1 MTNQSQI
8 DTFVGQAK
16 ARLDEMGAAAKEFE
30 AQLNTLDAQVRPE
43 AEQAIAKVQEWV
55 KEGEARLKELGEK
68 GEVSLAEAQAFIEKV
83 WAEFETV
90 MAKWV
95 EIANSQ
101 QATFEAQAKAQ
112 LESWQGMVDECLKRT
127 AEVQE
132 SGKANAEVEIERLK
146 GEAKKAEAHIDELR
160 KAGEA
165 SWSVM
170 SKGLEQSRS
179 AFEKAAK
186 QAWSEF
192 SKTAKG

>member
-1 MTNQSQI
+1 MTEQSQI
-8 DTFVGQAK
+8 DPFVEQAK
-16 ARLDEMGAAAKEFE
+16 ARLDEMGAATKEFE
-30 AQLNTLDAQVRPE
+30 ARLGTLDAQIRPE

-55 KEGEARLKELGEK
+55 KEGEAKLKELGEK
-68 GEVSLAEAQAFIEKV
+68 GEVSIAEAQAFIEKV

-165 SWSVM
+165 SWVTM

-179 AFEKAAK
+179 AFEKAAT

-192 SKTAKG
+192 SKTAKR

>member
-1 MTNQSQI
+1 MTDKSQI
-8 DTFVGQAK
+8 DTFVEQGK

-30 AQLNTLDAQVRPE
+30 ARLGTLDAQIRPE
-43 AEQAIAKVQEWV
+43 AEQAIAKVQQWV

-132 SGKANAEVEIERLK
+132 SGKANADAEIERLK

-165 SWSVM
+165 SWATM

>member
-1 MTNQSQI
+1 VTNQSQI
-8 DTFVGQAK
+8 DAFVEQAK

-30 AQLNTLDAQVRPE
+30 AQLNTLDAQIRPE
-43 AEQAIAKVQEWV
+43 AEQAIAKIQEWV
-55 KEGEARLKELGEK
+55 NEGEARLKEVREK
-68 GEVSLAEAQAFIEKV
+68 GEAALAEAQTYIEKA
-83 WAEFETV
+83 WAEFETEV
-90 MAKWV
+90 AKWV

-101 QATFEAQAKAQ
+101 RATFEAQAKAQ
-112 LESWQGMVDECLKRT
+112 LQSWQGMVDECLKR
-127 AEVQE
+127 AADVQE
-132 SGKANAEVEIERLK
+132 SGKANADAEIERLK

>member
-1 MTNQSQI
+1 VTDQSQI
-8 DTFVGQAK
+8 DTFVEQAK
-16 ARLDEMGAAAKEFE
+16 ARLDEMGAATKEFE
-30 AQLNTLDAQVRPE
+30 AQLGTLDAQIRPE

-55 KEGEARLKELGEK
+55 KEGETRLKEVREK
-68 GEVSLAEAQAFIEKV
+68 GEAALAETQAYIEKV
-83 WAEFETV
+83 WAEFETEV
-90 MAKWV
+90 AKWV

-101 QATFEAQAKAQ
+101 RATFEAQATAQ
-112 LESWQGMVDECLKRT
+112 LESWQGMVDECLKR
-127 AEVQE
+127 ASEVQE
-132 SGKANAEVEIERLK
+132 SGKSNAEAEIVRLK

-179 AFEKAAK
+179 AFEKAAR

-192 SKTAKG
+192 SKTTRG

>member
-1 MTNQSQI
+1 VTNQSQI
-8 DTFVGQAK
+8 DTFVEQAK

-30 AQLNTLDAQVRPE
+30 KRLNTLDAQIRPE
-43 AEQAIAKVQEWV
+43 AEQVLAKVQEWV
-55 KEGEARLKELGEK
+55 KEGESRLKELSEK
-68 GEVSLAEAQAFIEKV
+68 GETSLADTQAFIEKV
-83 WAEFETV
+83 WAEFETEV
-90 MAKWV
+90 AKWV

-101 QATFEAQAKAQ
+101 RATFEAQAKAQ
-112 LESWQGMVDECLKRT
+112 HESWQGMVDECLKRA

-132 SGKANAEVEIERLK
+132 SGKANAETEIERLK

>member
-1 MTNQSQI
+1 VTNQSQI
-8 DTFVGQAK
+8 DTFAEQAK

-30 AQLNTLDAQVRPE
+30 KRLNTLDAQIRPE
-43 AEQAIAKVQEWV
+43 AEQVLAKVQEWV
-55 KEGEARLKELGEK
+55 KEGESRLKELSEK
-68 GEVSLAEAQAFIEKV
+68 GETSLADTQAFIEKV
-83 WAEFETV
+83 WAEFETEV
-90 MAKWV
+90 AKWV

-101 QATFEAQAKAQ
+101 RATFEAQARAQ
-112 LESWQGMVDECLKRT
+112 LQSWQGMVDECLKRA

-132 SGKANAEVEIERLK
+132 SGKANAEAEIERLK
-146 GEAKKAEAHIDELR
+146 GEAKKAEANIDELR

>member
-30 AQLNTLDAQVRPE
+30 AQLNTLDAQIRPE
-43 AEQAIAKVQEWV
+43 AEQAIAKIQEWV
-55 KEGEARLKELGEK
+55 KEGEAKLKELSEK
-68 GEVSLAEAQAFIEKV
+68 GEASLAEAQAYIEKV
-83 WAEFETV
+83 WAEFETEA
-90 MAKWV
+90 AKWV
-95 EIANSQ
+95 DIANSQ
-101 QATFEAQAKAQ
+101 RATFEAQARAQ
-112 LESWQGMVDECLKRT
+112 LQSWQGMVDECLKR
-127 AEVQE
+127 ASEVQE
-132 SGKANAEVEIERLK
+132 SGKANAEAEIVRLK

>member
-1 MTNQSQI
+1 MTDKSQI
-8 DTFVGQAK
+8 DAFVEQAK

-30 AQLNTLDAQVRPE
+30 ARLGKLDAQIRPE
-43 AEQAIAKVQEWV
+43 AEQVIAKVQGWV
-55 KEGEARLKELGEK
+55 KEGEARLTKLREK
-68 GEVSLAEAQAFIEKV
+68 GGVSLAEVQAYIEKI

-95 EIANSQ
+95 EIANSK

-112 LESWQGMVDECLKRT
+112 LESWHGMVDECLKIA

-132 SGKANAEVEIERLK
+132 SGRENAETEVERLK
-146 GEAKKAEAHIDELR
+146 GEAKKAEVRIDELR
-160 KAGEA
+160 KAGET

-170 SKGLEQSRS
+170 SKGLEESRS

-186 QAWSEF
+186 QARSEF
-192 SKTAKG
+192 SKASKG

>member
-1 MTNQSQI
+1 MTDKSQI

-16 ARLDEMGAAAKEFE
+16 ARLYEMGAAAKEFE
-30 AQLNTLDAQVRPE
+30 ARLGTLDAQIRPE

-55 KEGEARLKELGEK
+55 KEGEAKLKELGEK

-112 LESWQGMVDECLKRT
+112 LKSWQGMVDECLKRT

-132 SGKANAEVEIERLK
+132 SGKANAEAEIERLK
-146 GEAKKAEAHIDELR
+146 GESKKAEAHIDELR

-170 SKGLEQSRS
+170 SKGLEQSRF

>member
-1 MTNQSQI
+1 VTNQSQI
-8 DTFVGQAK
+8 DTFVEQAK

-30 AQLNTLDAQVRPE
+30 KRLNTLDAQIRPE
-43 AEQAIAKVQEWV
+43 AEQVLAKVQEWV
-55 KEGEARLKELGEK
+55 KEGESRLKELSEK
-68 GEVSLAEAQAFIEKV
+68 GETSLADTQAFIEKV
-83 WAEFETV
+83 WAEFETEV
-90 MAKWV
+90 AKWV

-101 QATFEAQAKAQ
+101 RATFEAQAKAQ
-112 LESWQGMVDECLKRT
+112 LESWQVMVDECLKR
-127 AEVQE
+127 ASEVQE
-132 SGKANAEVEIERLK
+132 SGKANAEAEIVRLK

-170 SKGLEQSRS
+170 SKGLEKSRS

-192 SKTAKG
+192 SKTASK